1 MKKKNDVG
9 HDAENLCLLDSLLIS
24 ANQQLTSPEVAQK
37 WRKQAEMAFFKEKW
51 QKKTW
56 KRKKKAI
63 QDAQTYIRISTDQR
77 QVPDVTGSG
86 AKMALVGGSDVFL
99 GKTLEKDMKMKKKD
113 VGRSNLYQNIN

>member
-1 MKKKNDVG
+1 
-9 HDAENLCLLDSLLIS
+9 
-24 ANQQLTSPEVAQK
+24 
-37 WRKQAEMAFFKEKW
+37 MAFFKEKW

-86 AKMALVGGSDVFL
+86 AKMAQVGVNGVFF
-99 GKTLEKDMKMKKKD
+99 GKTLEKNMKMKEKKMWGAVTYVRILTD
-113 VGRSNLYQNIN
+113 QRYVPDFSGSSAKMAQKWAEMAFFFLKKPLKKT

>member
-1 MKKKNDVG
+1 
-9 HDAENLCLLDSLLIS
+9 
-24 ANQQLTSPEVAQK
+24 
-37 WRKQAEMAFFKEKW
+37 MAFFKEKW

-86 AKMALVGGSDVFL
+86 AKMAQVGGNGVFFL

>member
-1 MKKKNDVG
+1 
-9 HDAENLCLLDSLLIS
+9 
-24 ANQQLTSPEVAQK
+24 
-37 WRKQAEMAFFKEKW
+37 MAFFKEKW

-63 QDAQTYIRISTDQR
+63 KDAQTYIRISTDQR
-77 QVPDVTGSG
+77 QVSDITGSG
-86 AKMALVGGSDVFL
+86 VKMAQVGGNSVFL